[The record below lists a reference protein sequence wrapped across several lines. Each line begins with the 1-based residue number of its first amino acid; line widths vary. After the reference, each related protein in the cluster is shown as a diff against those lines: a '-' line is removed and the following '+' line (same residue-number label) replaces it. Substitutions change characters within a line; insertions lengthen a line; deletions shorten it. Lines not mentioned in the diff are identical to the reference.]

1 MFTTMRALECYLA
14 LGMDTVYQSMF
25 TDSRMSLSHKEMVTV
40 SRARHLRA
48 VNRIVNNAALCKL
61 QSKSLILNLQWQV

>member
-1 MFTTMRALECYLA
+1 MRALECHLA

-61 QSKSLILNLQWQV
+61 QSRSLILNLQWQV